1 MSSPQLPTETFAM
14 VQEAGVF
21 FGKHRVRADV
31 SSATHSSSCL
41 SSVGG
46 RPKQLF
52 DIIFS
57 FALLVILS
65 PMFILTAVAIK
76 FCDNG
81 PLLFSHRR
89 IGLSLRPFQCLK
101 FRTMAVDADKK
112 LAAHLAANEQAAV
125 EWATKRKLKADPR
138 LTPIGAALR
147 RSSLDE
153 LPQLINVLCGEMSLV
168 GPRPIVAEELVHY
181 GADAALCMS
190 VRPGLTGAWQVS
202 GRSDTSYEA
211 RVQMD
216 KDYCLNWSMSGDLV
230 IILKTIP
237 AVIFARGAC

>member
-1 MSSPQLPTETFAM
+1 MT
-14 VQEAGVF
+14 QEAGVL
-21 FGKHRVRADV
+21 FGRHRVHADV
-31 SSATHSSSCL
+31 ALAKGLFISS
-41 SSVGG
+41 GG
-46 RPKQLF
+46 WRQKRLF
-52 DIIFS
+52 DIVFS
-57 FALLVILS
+57 FVLLLILS
-65 PMFILTAVAIK
+65 PIFILTAVAIK
-76 FCDNG
+76 LCDNG
-81 PLLFSHRR
+81 PLFFSHTRV
-89 IGLSLRPFQCLK
+89 GLSLRPFRCLK

-112 LAAHLAANEQAAV
+112 LAAYLAANEEAAV

-153 LPQLINVLCGEMSLV
+153 LPQLINVLCGEMSIV

-181 GADAALCMS
+181 GDDAALCMS

-216 KDYCLNWSMSGDLV
+216 KNYCLNWSMSGDLL

>member
-1 MSSPQLPTETFAM
+1 MRTF
-14 VQEAGVF
+14 
-21 FGKHRVRADV
+21 H
-31 SSATHSSSCL
+31 
-41 SSVGG
+41 
-46 RPKQLF
+46 
-52 DIIFS
+52 
-57 FALLVILS
+57 
-65 PMFILTAVAIK
+65 
-76 FCDNG
+76 
-81 PLLFSHRR
+81 
-89 IGLSLRPFQCLK
+89 CLK

-112 LAAHLAANEQAAV
+112 LAAYLAANEEAAI

-153 LPQLINVLCGEMSLV
+153 LPQLINILCGEMSIV

-181 GADAALCMS
+181 GDDAALCMS
-190 VRPGLTGAWQVS
+190 ARPGLTGAWQVS
-202 GRSDTSYEA
+202 GRSDTSYET

-216 KDYCLNWSMSGDLV
+216 KNYCLNWSMSVDLV